1 MTDLNLSAL
10 LRAAIAG
17 EDLPA
22 ATVEELFGR
31 LMDGELS
38 EVWKSA
44 FLVALAAKGDLPAEL
59 RALRGARS

>member
-1 MTDLNLSAL
+1 MSDLDLPAL
-10 LRAAIAG
+10 LRTAIAG
-17 EDLPA
+17 EDLAP

-44 FLVALAAKGDLPAEL
+44 FLVALA
-59 RALRGARS
+59 S